1 VFGFPLFLTALVTD
15 PKAMQLDR
23 SSIQIVASGGIVL
36 KDSFYE
42 TMSKLPNIKYVI
54 NGFGMTECGAI
65 TTTVDIGGS
74 TTEFRAVPKIPPL
87 SVGKLYP
94 NTKLRVYDL
103 ETGKTLGP
111 NKQGELCVSSP
122 ILCCGYWNRPDE
134 NEKNFVSDEHGR
146 WMKTGLCCLK
156 YKM

>member
-1 VFGFPLFLTALVTD
+1 VFGFPLFLLHLVTD
-15 PKAMQLDR
+15 PKAASLDR
-23 SSIQIVASGGIVL
+23 SSIEIICSGGIVL

-74 TTEFRAVPKIPPL
+74 VSQIRAVPNIPPL

-94 NTKLRVYDL
+94 NTKLRVLDL
-103 ETGKTLGP
+103 KSGESLGS

-122 ILCCGYWNRPDE
+122 IMCNGYWNRPDE
-134 NEKNFVSDEHGR
+134 NVNFVTDEHGR
-146 WMKTGLCCLK
+146 WMRTGTEHIH
-156 YKM
+156 MT